1 MKTELPYRHEFK
13 YRCTAAQLQ
22 VLKGRLDAVMA
33 LDSHAGAAGY
43 TIRSMYFDN
52 YENQYYYENENGTD
66 PREKYRIRIYNADA
80 SRITLEC
87 KRKEHT
93 KTLKTICPL
102 TLEQFRGIMDGC
114 CPFSDSDS
122 AKLLNRF
129 LYLQKTECLKP
140 AVIVEYD
147 RIPYVC
153 TAGNV
158 RITLVQNIRPSCDFS
173 QFFSRSIPTRPIMPL
188 GEHIL
193 EVKYDELLP
202 GYIKQVLNLDNLQQI
217 TFSKYYLCRKISL
230 GGTL

>member
-158 RITLVQNIRPSCDFS
+158 RITLDQKLRTGLYSTDLFNPNL
-173 QFFSRSIPTRPIMPL
+173 PTYPVFDDPV
-188 GEHIL
+188 EVL

>member
-22 VLKGRLDAVMA
+22 VLKSRLDAVMT

-52 YENQYYYENENGTD
+52 YGNRYYYENEDGTD

-80 SRITLEC
+80 SHITLEC
-87 KRKEHT
+87 KRKEHS
-93 KTLKTICPL
+93 KTLKTACPL

-114 CPFSDSDS
+114 CPFSDSEGTQ
-122 AKLLNRF
+122 LLNKF
-129 LYLQKTECLKP
+129 LYLQRTECLKP

-153 TAGNV
+153 SAGNV
-158 RITLVQNIRPSCDFS
+158 RITLDRNIRSSRGFS
-173 QFFSRSIPTRPIMPL
+173 QFFSPSMPSRPIMPL

-202 GYIKQVLNLDNLQQI
+202 DYIKQVLDLDNLQQI
-217 TFSKYYLCRKISL
+217 TFSKYYLCRKFSL
-230 GGTL
+230 GGSL

>member
-87 KRKEHT
+87 KRKGRMVY
-93 KTLKTICPL
+93 LRPW
-102 TLEQFRGIMDGC
+102 RGQKHRCLCSCVLDGR
-114 CPFSDSDS
+114 S
-122 AKLLNRF
+122 AQIF
-129 LYLQKTECLKP
+129 L
-140 AVIVEYD
+140 
-147 RIPYVC
+147 
-153 TAGNV
+153 
-158 RITLVQNIRPSCDFS
+158 
-173 QFFSRSIPTRPIMPL
+173 
-188 GEHIL
+188 
-193 EVKYDELLP
+193 
-202 GYIKQVLNLDNLQQI
+202 
-217 TFSKYYLCRKISL
+217 
-230 GGTL
+230 

>member
-129 LYLQKTECLKP
+129 LYLQKTESRTIRNHMEQYHPARCFLHCSQWHRHGNLYQLLAYSSDRFRNRLK
-140 AVIVEYD
+140 
-147 RIPYVC
+147 
-153 TAGNV
+153 
-158 RITLVQNIRPSCDFS
+158 
-173 QFFSRSIPTRPIMPL
+173 
-188 GEHIL
+188 H
-193 EVKYDELLP
+193 LL
-202 GYIKQVLNLDNLQQI
+202 YI
-217 TFSKYYLCRKISL
+217 Y
-230 GGTL
+230 

>member
-33 LDSHAGAAGY
+33 LDSHVGAAGY

-153 TAGNV
+153 SAGNV
-158 RITLVQNIRPSCDFS
+158 RITLDQNIRSSCDFS